1 MIPQRIKRETGRY
14 ALVDGIPYQMPVEG
28 KNSPALMAI
37 YTIDAGKA
45 RALMPGDEIHPIR
58 LGRRALLVITVID
71 YRDTNIGKYIEFSIA
86 IACTHGAKQ
95 APSVLPILF
104 MKPFGTGQYVYDLP
118 VSTEISVKGGKG
130 IWGMPKHQ
138 ANLNYIITDQTVS
151 SQYDLDGQ
159 MVMKIEIDRPRRTW
173 LPLNMGAV
181 NYCQFRGMLMK
192 SQIYFKS
199 KLGFSLL
206 KRGSARLTFG
216 DHPRAQALKDLRIG
230 RNPLFT
236 GFFPAV
242 TGILD
247 DHVDSW
253 FLSYENPPQEALEGM
268 ESVVDLG
275 LSQEWLA
282 PPAASIKQSAK

>member
-37 YTIDAGKA
+37 YTIDADKA

-151 SQYDLDGQ
+151 SQDDLDGQ

-216 DHPRAQALKDLRIG
+216 NHPRAQALKDLRIG

-253 FLSYENPPQEALEGM
+253 FLSYENPPQEAPEGM

-275 LSQEWLA
+275 LGQEWLA
-282 PPAASIKQSAK
+282 PPAASISQSVK

>member
-37 YTIDAGKA
+37 YTIDADKA

-173 LPLNMGAV
+173 LPLSMGAV

-216 DHPRAQALKDLRIG
+216 NHPRAQALKDLRIG

-253 FLSYENPPQEALEGM
+253 FLSYENPPQEAPEGM